1 MKVSIGYMVYY
12 KKLIYLYTTCSVIL
26 LTSIAHLVIIVKA
39 INHKGEECAMIAGY
53 GSKPVFQYKFRPL
66 MQDRRAPDGG
76 FSVILYE
83 NRILSFS
90 TYDVNGAFIDE
101 LCFPLNGQVIQCFY
115 GLLRNASSWLGATP
129 CDLRGAVVTPYA
141 SSFAFDGYDPIRV
154 WGINDLLLQAP
165 GTEAGFFARHLLVLF
180 EDIANLLSEC
190 GIRLTLDGFTWDM
203 ERVRPFRKSQLYAS
217 ARQNAV

>member
-1 MKVSIGYMVYY
+1 MPDG
-12 KKLIYLYTTCSVIL
+12 
-26 LTSIAHLVIIVKA
+26 
-39 INHKGEECAMIAGY
+39 
-53 GSKPVFQYKFRPL
+53 
-66 MQDRRAPDGG
+66 RAPDGG

-90 TYDVNGAFIDE
+90 TYDANGAFLDE
-101 LCFPLNGQVIQCFY
+101 LCFALPGRVMQCFY
-115 GLLRNASSWLGATP
+115 SLLRNAASWLGMTP
-129 CDLRGAVVTPYA
+129 CDLRGGAYSAYA
-141 SSFAFDGYDPIRV
+141 SSFAFDGYEPIRV